1 MLGFLFWPHTV
12 LSELILCIASYR
24 HASAPRNA
32 VNRVQSCASD
42 WPARLPV
49 GASAWCISRPA
60 SRIGFS
66 CAVVLHYNYTFY
78 WLFAI
83 SCNLPVSLLV
93 LCSSS
98 ALYAALYGVCFTL
111 VATTRNTATGR
122 IMIAS
127 MCISLLSINI
137 IVYIL

>member
-1 MLGFLFWPHTV
+1 MLGFLLWPHPV
-12 LSELILCIASYR
+12 LSIASYR

-32 VNRVQSCASD
+32 VNRVQSRASD

-66 CAVVLHYNYTFY
+66 CAVVLHCNYTFY

-83 SCNLPVSLLV
+83 SWNLPVSLLV

-98 ALYAALYGVCFTL
+98 ALYAALYVL
-111 VATTRNTATGR
+111 H
-122 IMIAS
+122 
-127 MCISLLSINI
+127 
-137 IVYIL
+137 